1 MPDALMYDEDTFLVL
16 ETHAPE
22 QFMNVTELLEKLKSV
37 LSEHQ
42 DNLPQDLQRFNTL
55 ETQAQYLL
63 NTGCDLNLSPGQYLQ
78 WYAVRLEK

>member
-1 MPDALMYDEDTFLVL
+1 MPDALMYNEDTFVVL
-16 ETHAPE
+16 ETNQPE
-22 QFMNVTELLEKLKSV
+22 QFMNVTELLSKLKSV

-42 DNLPQDLQRFNTL
+42 DNLPRDLQRFTTL
-55 ETQAQYLL
+55 DAQAQYLL